1 MTTDDKPD
9 QQRRLLLITTT
20 AIGAVGLGLTAVPF
34 VRSMLPSARA
44 QALGSPVEINFAGL
58 EEGQMLTVS
67 WRSKPVWVLKRS
79 KETLK
84 RLTETSDLLVDPE
97 SLVES
102 QQPAYAQNINRSV
115 RPDLLVVVGVC
126 THLGCIPGTRFAVG
140 ATSGLGESWPGGYF
154 CACHGSKFDLAGRV
168 FKNVPAPTN
177 LVIPPY
183 RFLGKT
189 SVLVGEHPKTA

>member
-1 MTTDDKPD
+1 MTTDKPD
-9 QQRRLLLITTT
+9 RQRRLLLIATT
-20 AIGAVGLGLTAVPF
+20 AIGAAGLGLTTIPF

-44 QALGSPVEINFAGL
+44 QALGGPVEINFAGL

-67 WRSKPVWVLKRS
+67 WRSKPIWILNRS

-102 QQPAYAQNINRSV
+102 QQPPYAQNINRSI
-115 RPDLLVVVGVC
+115 RPELLVVIGVC

-140 ATSGLGESWPGGYF
+140 EASGLGESWPGGYF

-177 LVIPPY
+177 LVIPPH
-183 RFLGKT
+183 RFLSET
-189 SVLVGEHPKTA
+189 SVFVGEHPTNA